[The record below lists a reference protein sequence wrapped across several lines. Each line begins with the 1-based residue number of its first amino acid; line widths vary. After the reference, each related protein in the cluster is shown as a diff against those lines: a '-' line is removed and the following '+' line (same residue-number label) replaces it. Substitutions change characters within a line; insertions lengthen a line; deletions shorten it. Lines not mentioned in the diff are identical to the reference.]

1 MKTTRVHIGEKI
13 KEKVKERGLNIANF
27 ASKIHCG
34 RTTVYSIFQ
43 SESID
48 MQQLCKISNV
58 LDYDFI
64 WEYYLDE
71 DKKSQRTHVVVAE
84 MSETKLSELSS
95 DKSIT
100 LIKTWMKSKKMT
112 D

>member
-1 MKTTRVHIGEKI
+1 MKTTKIHIGEKI
-13 KEKVKERGLNIANF
+13 KEKVKARGLNIANF

-48 MQQLCKISNV
+48 MQLLCKISKV

-71 DKKSQRTHVVVAE
+71 DKKSQHTHVVVAE
-84 MSETKLSELSS
+84 MNEARLSELSS
-95 DKSIT
+95 DTSIT
-100 LIKTWMKSKKMT
+100 LVKTWLKSKKMT